1 MSEFFG
7 GQSVSGVKVPPG
19 FKCNWGQSVT
29 MVKRSLGTNCK
40 GFLFTQYSEGIK
52 YSNQE
57 YTRVGYPILGY
68 FRVQV
73 PENL

>member
-1 MSEFFG
+1 
-7 GQSVSGVKVPPG
+7 
-19 FKCNWGQSVT
+19 
-29 MVKRSLGTNCK
+29 MVFSLTKIEKELDKLIKNLKQFCDV
-40 GFLFTQYSEGIK
+40 FNAYSEGIK